1 MRRLLTAVLLGAV
14 LAALGGCG
22 GDHDAQGDGSDMAG
36 SPPAGEATMLEVA
49 SSAVG
54 DIVTDGRGMT
64 LYLFTQDSPE
74 ASSCT
79 GDCLEAW
86 PPLTGEPSAGDGID
100 AALLGSIERDD
111 GSTQA
116 TYAGW
121 PLYYFAQDSAPG
133 DLTGQ
138 GVNDVWYLLS
148 PAGEQ
153 ITEPVPADTSGY

>member
-1 MRRLLTAVLLGAV
+1 MRRLLPALLLAVAV
-14 LAALGGCG
+14 ALSGCG
-22 GDHDAQGDGSDMAG
+22 GNEEE
-36 SPPAGEATMLEVA
+36 PATEPTGKATALTVA

-54 DIVTDGRGMT
+54 DIVTDAAGMT

-74 ASSCT
+74 RSSCT

-86 PPLTGEPSAGDGID
+86 PPLTGQPSAGEGID
-100 AALLGSIERDD
+100 ASLLGTIERDD

-138 GVNDVWYLLS
+138 GVNDVWYVLA
-148 PAGEQ
+148 PDGEQ
-153 ITEPVPADTSGY
+153 ITEAVPADTSGY